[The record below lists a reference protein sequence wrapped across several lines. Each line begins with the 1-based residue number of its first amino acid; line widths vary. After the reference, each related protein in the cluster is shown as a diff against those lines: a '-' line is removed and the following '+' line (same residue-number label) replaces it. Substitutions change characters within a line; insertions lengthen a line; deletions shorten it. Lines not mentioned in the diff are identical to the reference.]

1 MADSTNQPRL
11 LKLPDVAALLG
22 VPTETV
28 LGMARSGEIPAVRI
42 GRRDP
47 WRVDRLRLEER
58 FDELKAKSA
67 SWVQPQAPPK
77 TARAPSLTKSAKRS
91 VAPTQTDRMEESDIR
106 TSPESSSIPPGFI
119 KVGEA
124 AELLGV
130 SWPTV
135 ITRIKDGT
143 FQAFKSERRWLVR
156 TADVEAAL
164 MKKKVARLL
173 AKRARRQARSRVRSA
188 STHLEPRRLVSLRR
202 PVR

>member
-1 MADSTNQPRL
+1 MADLITQPRL

-28 LGMARSGEIPAVRI
+28 LSMARSGELPAVRI
-42 GRRDP
+42 GKRDP
-47 WRVDRLRLEER
+47 WRVDVRRLEEH
-58 FDELKAKSA
+58 FDELKAKST
-67 SWVQPQAPPK
+67 SWVQPQPPPK
-77 TARAPSLTKSAKRS
+77 TVEARSLTKSAKRS
-91 VAPTQTDRMEESDIR
+91 VASTQTRRKQQSVTPIHP
-106 TSPESSSIPPGFI
+106 TPSSIPAGFMT
-119 KVGEA
+119 VGEA

-173 AKRARRQARSRVRSA
+173 TKRAKRQARLQR
-188 STHLEPRRLVSLRR
+188 
-202 PVR
+202 